1 MTHSGQNDKSGQ
13 VPLPNIDF
21 NLLKTVVSTVSK
33 TPEKKTTTPGGENEV
48 ETPSGPKPNLL
59 ETQKTDEPRIGMPN
73 KRQAG
78 HPTTPTGPGHPR
90 TWAGPGSGQPM
101 PKDSPKEQKKNEFDL
116 STFQPY
122 DYGDQKEHVSKLRV
136 DYSAQKFFETLKC
149 NKT

>member
-1 MTHSGQNDKSGQ
+1 M
-13 VPLPNIDF
+13 
-21 NLLKTVVSTVSK
+21 LKTVVSTVSK
-33 TPEKKTTTPGGENEV
+33 TPEKTPPTSTPGGEKGE

-73 KRQAG
+73 KRPGG

-101 PKDSPKEQKKNEFDL
+101 PKDSPKEKKNEFDL

-122 DYGDQKEHVSKLRV
+122 DYGDQKENVSKSYFKLATR
-136 DYSAQKFFETLKC
+136 SK
-149 NKT
+149 

>member
-1 MTHSGQNDKSGQ
+1 MNLNLGQNDGN

-33 TPEKKTTTPGGENEV
+33 TPEKTPTATSSGEKAPGEETPG
-48 ETPSGPKPNLL
+48 GPKPNLL
-59 ETQKTDEPRIGMPN
+59 ETQKSDEPRIGMPN
-73 KRQAG
+73 KRPGG

-101 PKDSPKEQKKNEFDL
+101 PKDSPKEKKNEFDL

-122 DYGDQKEHVSKLRV
+122 DYGDQKENVSKSYFKLATR
-136 DYSAQKFFETLKC
+136 SK
-149 NKT
+149 